1 MIKVG
6 GEVDSFCARCDL
18 VLAHTIHAMVGPR
31 PVKVECNTCHTVHA
45 FRHPP
50 GSAALAHRKP
60 VRGREKPV
68 VLPFDELLRVRNPA
82 AALRYS
88 PRVSFALDQV
98 IDHPTFG
105 LGFVSAVRDPSKI
118 EVTFRTDVK
127 VLVHGK
133 PAS

>member
-1 MIKVG
+1 MLKVG
-6 GEVDSFCARCDL
+6 GEVDSFCTRCDL

-50 GSAALAHRKP
+50 GSAALAQKKP

-68 VLPFDELLRVRNPA
+68 VLSFDELLRVRNPA

-88 PRVSFALDQV
+88 PRVSFQLDQV

-118 EVTFRTDVK
+118 EVTFRGDVK

-133 PAS
+133 PAN